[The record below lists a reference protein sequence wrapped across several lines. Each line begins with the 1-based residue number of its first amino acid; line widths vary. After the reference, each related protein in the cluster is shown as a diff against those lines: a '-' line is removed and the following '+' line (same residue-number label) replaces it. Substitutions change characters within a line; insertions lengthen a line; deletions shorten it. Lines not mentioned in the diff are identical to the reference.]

1 MSLVIN
7 GNTVESGNSND
18 ILGNPWKSLVAA
30 SALATK
36 YKLTLKAGDIVLA
49 GAATSAHFIKEHNE
63 ISAEVAKL
71 ETVFFRML
79 P

>member
-1 MSLVIN
+1 
-7 GNTVESGNSND
+7 
-18 ILGNPWKSLVAA
+18 VAA

-63 ISAEVAKL
+63 ISAEVAHL
-71 ETVFFRML
+71 ETVFIRMM